1 MTKTEIIKFGQSQ
14 IEMIKAAVIG
24 KRVTPEKF
32 KGVCAVTAS
41 EQEPE
46 ESEKGTLSLE
56 KEKEPRAVDAFV
68 YAGYRRAAVDQL
80 GAFLTY
86 GLYIRLLH
94 HFVDEKGGTAL
105 EDKRNLDGVTAAVSA
120 CMGERTVT
128 YKEEM
133 HADPDAICVDLCGFM
148 DAMNVKDF
156 FWITTGY
163 GEGDEMH
170 PYFTAFLD
178 VWAIIQD
185 GTTALAAALEET
197 KRTDEREAFAAR
209 IDQHIRQAA
218 IRLVGEPPEGTDS
231 YGGDYHFQFGEAI
244 PDPLDDEPTDEKPTA
259 QEAFGDSAAILDALS
274 GQLTFFDGEETQPE
288 PIPAASLS
296 EKAKRAAGL
305 KSASV
310 ELIKTAGRHPEGVL
324 YPVDKVNSN
333 VWKMLERQTGAQI
346 RFHCEDKKNS
356 SKEAIVLYSID
367 FSQLDDISIS
377 KRLTGFD
384 KLVYI
389 IVGALLDAGNE
400 VITYRGIYSTMGNNG
415 APGTRDLERIE
426 KSLEKMRGAQIFVD
440 NENEAQSQKRRAH
453 FTYSGSLLPWEAIRA
468 EVNGKLIDAAV
479 RPLRE
484 PPLLTFAKERKQIT
498 KLPLAALAAPV
509 SKTEQTL
516 DIQDYLIERVARAK
530 TAGSQKIL
538 FKTLFEK
545 TNIEEKKQKQRAKVK
560 IRAILEQF
568 KKAKLIKDF
577 AESPDGVTISAN
589 T

>member
-14 IEMIKAAVIG
+14 IETIKAAVIG

-68 YAGYRRAAVDQL
+68 YAGYRRAAVDQV

-86 GLYIRLLH
+86 GIYIRLLH
-94 HFVDEKGGTAL
+94 HLVDEKGDVPD
-105 EDKRNLDGVTAAVSA
+105 DKEHFDAVTAAMGA
-120 CMGERTVT
+120 CMDERTET
-128 YKEEM
+128 YKAEM
-133 HADPDAICVDLCGFM
+133 CAEPETICSDLCGYM
-148 DAMNVKDF
+148 DAMNTRDF

-178 VWAIIQD
+178 VWSIIQD
-185 GTTALAAALEET
+185 GTRALAAALEE
-197 KRTDEREAFAAR
+197 KGRADEREAFAAR
-209 IDQHIRQAA
+209 IDQSIRQAA
-218 IRLVGEPPEGTDS
+218 IRLVGEPPEGPDG
-231 YGGDYHFQFGEAI
+231 YGGDYHFRFGKAI
-244 PDPLDDEPTDEKPTA
+244 PDPLDDEPTDEMPTA
-259 QEAFGDSAAILDALS
+259 KEAFQASAAVLDALS
-274 GQLTFFDGEETQPE
+274 GQLSFFDGEETQPE

-305 KSASV
+305 KSAPV

-440 NENEAQSQKRRAH
+440 NENEAQSQKRRAR

-577 AESPDGVTISAN
+577 TESPDGVTISAN

>member
-68 YAGYRRAAVDQL
+68 YAGYRRAAVDQV

-86 GLYIRLLH
+86 GIYIRLLH
-94 HFVDEKGGTAL
+94 HLVDEKGTVPD
-105 EDKRNLDGVTAAVSA
+105 DKEHFDAVTAAMGA
-120 CMGERTVT
+120 CMDERTEA
-128 YKEEM
+128 YKAEM
-133 HADPDAICVDLCGFM
+133 CAEPETICSDLCGYM
-148 DAMNVKDF
+148 DAMNTRDF

-178 VWAIIQD
+178 VWSIIQD
-185 GTTALAAALEET
+185 GTRALAAALEE
-197 KRTDEREAFAAR
+197 KGRADEREAFAAR
-209 IDQHIRQAA
+209 IDQSIRQAA
-218 IRLVGEPPEGTDS
+218 IRLVGEPPEGTDG
-231 YGGDYHFQFGEAI
+231 YGGDYHFRFGKAI

-259 QEAFGDSAAILDALS
+259 KEAFQASAAVLDALS
-274 GQLTFFDGEETQPE
+274 GQLSFFDGEETQPE

-305 KSASV
+305 KSAPV

-440 NENEAQSQKRRAH
+440 NENEAQSQKRRAR

-577 AESPDGVTISAN
+577 TESPDGVTISAN